1 MSYVGIHRTTSR
13 DNREEETKRYFS
25 HSDHLGSANWITD
38 YTGAPIQ
45 YIHYAPYGELIDNQ
59 QATQY
64 DERYKFTGKERDWE
78 TGYDYFGARYW
89 WLAGTWLSVD
99 PLAGDYPWISP
110 YAYCAWNPVKYI
122 DPDGRDWY
130 EAEDGTSAL
139 WKNSND
145 ASINL
150 NGVSYNNIG
159 ANYNHTVGNT
169 TYGYHQNELASVTTD
184 AMSGDNYISQFSKED
199 WNGTPAMKA
208 CNKACDAM
216 LASAGFA
223 SSEHKN
229 KNIIVENDGTGRA
242 GIANNNAES
251 IIGKMTDMLY
261 AGIPSKACVDIRQG
275 SSSAD
280 KIGDHFIVIMGI
292 KEYISQGKPAGVSYR
307 FFEPG
312 TGQVK
317 YRIGELNLVNN
328 RLTGN
333 APYSN
338 TRHYTVSSI
347 RFSR

>member
-1 MSYVGIHRTTSR
+1 
-13 DNREEETKRYFS
+13 
-25 HSDHLGSANWITD
+25 
-38 YTGAPIQ
+38 
-45 YIHYAPYGELIDNQ
+45 
-59 QATQY
+59 
-64 DERYKFTGKERDWE
+64 
-78 TGYDYFGARYW
+78 
-89 WLAGTWLSVD
+89 
-99 PLAGDYPWISP
+99 
-110 YAYCAWNPVKYI
+110 
-122 DPDGRDWY
+122 
-130 EAEDGTSAL
+130 
-139 WKNSND
+139 
-145 ASINL
+145 
-150 NGVSYNNIG
+150 
-159 ANYNHTVGNT
+159 
-169 TYGYHQNELASVTTD
+169 
-184 AMSGDNYISQFSKED
+184 
-199 WNGTPAMKA
+199 MKA

>member
-1 MSYVGIHRTTSR
+1 MALSGSSCGQVS
-13 DNREEETKRYFS
+13 KYFS
-25 HSDHLGSANWITD
+25 L
-38 YTGAPIQ
+38 
-45 YIHYAPYGELIDNQ
+45 YA
-59 QATQY
+59 
-64 DERYKFTGKERDWE
+64 
-78 TGYDYFGARYW
+78 
-89 WLAGTWLSVD
+89 
-99 PLAGDYPWISP
+99 
-110 YAYCAWNPVKYI
+110 AWNPIRFI

-130 EAEDGTSAL
+130 AAEEGSAVL

-145 ASINL
+145 ASINID
-150 NGVSYNNIG
+150 GATYNNIG
-159 ANYNHTVGNT
+159 ENYNHIVGNT

-184 AMSGDNYISQFSKED
+184 VMSGDNYRSQLSQED
-199 WNGTPAMKA
+199 WDGTPAKKA

-216 LASAGFA
+216 LASAGFK
-223 SSEHKN
+223 SEAHSQS
-229 KNIIVENDGTGRA
+229 NIIVENDGTGRA
-242 GIANNNAES
+242 GMTNGNAEG
-251 IIGKMTDMLY
+251 IIKQMTDNLLY

-280 KIGDHFIVIMGI
+280 MIGDHFIVIMGI
-292 KEYISQGKPAGVSYR
+292 KEYISQGQTTGVSYR

-347 RFSR
+347 RLCK

>member
-1 MSYVGIHRTTSR
+1 MIFDTCHTDSYWLTSKARRITSGISLPAKSVMQRR
-13 DNREEETKRYFS
+13 DMIILVHDIMHPVIFRG
-25 HSDHLGSANWITD
+25 L
-38 YTGAPIQ
+38 
-45 YIHYAPYGELIDNQ
+45 
-59 QATQY
+59 
-64 DERYKFTGKERDWE
+64 
-78 TGYDYFGARYW
+78 
-89 WLAGTWLSVD
+89 
-99 PLAGDYPWISP
+99 SP
-110 YAYCAWNPVKYI
+110 YAYAAWNPVNRI

-169 TYGYHQNELASVTTD
+169 THGYHQNELASVTTD

-292 KEYISQGKPAGVSYR
+292 KEFGH
-307 FFEPG
+307 
-312 TGQVK
+312 
-317 YRIGELNLVNN
+317 LVGLP
-328 RLTGN
+328 R
-333 APYSN
+333 
-338 TRHYTVSSI
+338 TRKI
-347 RFSR
+347 M